1 LSALFP
7 QRGFAVLMNRQPPVK
22 NREAGEVDLIA
33 VRAGHLLKKVDAAS
47 GTSAQDDAEGRP
59 IAARAPEPQ

>member
-1 LSALFP
+1 
-7 QRGFAVLMNRQPPVK
+7 MNWQPPVK

-59 IAARAPEPQ
+59 IAARAPDPQ